1 MRRVARALTRTE
13 LDPRLPPES
22 ILLRWFNFHLKAAGS
37 ARTVSNFSGDLMNS
51 ECYTVLLGQVSAAG
65 PCRRV
70 AGC

>member
-1 MRRVARALTRTE
+1 MRRVEGPLLVRM

-37 ARTVSNFSGDLMNS
+37 ARTVTNFSGDVMDS
-51 ECYTVLLGQVSAAG
+51 ECYTVLLSQVSAAG
-65 PCRRV
+65 PRRRV

>member
-1 MRRVARALTRTE
+1 M

-51 ECYTVLLGQVSAAG
+51 VCYTVLLGLVSAAV

>member
-1 MRRVARALTRTE
+1 M
-13 LDPRLPPES
+13 PGPYSYGCWIWFRLPPES

-37 ARTVSNFSGDLMNS
+37 ARTVTSFSRDLMDS
-51 ECYTVLLGQVSAAG
+51 VCYTVLLGQVSAAG